1 MASPLVLVRSE
12 IAGRGSRRHMP
23 MRNSP
28 VPEVG
33 TTGSSSE
40 RQRDARAAVGVTP
53 GLPSQPEVRSGLD
66 ARSPEPVVRLAA
78 CGSEIRPSSWQ
89 DPSTLLVRGEEPELM
104 TESKLHAKPL
114 LCVVNDDQAVREL
127 LVSDLHERFGTH
139 YAIEAHAD
147 ADAALVAL
155 QRHAGDARRLAA
167 VFTAAS
173 AACGDDT
180 FRARVRDLYP
190 AARRVLMVGRGQWNQ
205 VHPAV
210 IAMRTGHAES
220 YIFVPWVQ
228 RERWLYM
235 PVTELLA
242 EWELTQRPAMEV
254 AQLVGEA
261 WESRAYALR
270 DLLSRLG
277 LPFGLY
283 SPDSVG
289 GRRIL
294 EQAGLDDRGLPVL
307 AFPRTGTVLANPSDE
322 RMATALGFATKPQS
336 RECDLAII
344 GAGPAGLAAAVYGA
358 SEGLATVVIDEAVPG
373 GQAGTSSRIRNYLGF
388 PTGLSGRDLA
398 NRALEQAWFFGA
410 RFVLSKRAVEI
421 APTGAACV
429 VELENAPAITA
440 RAVIVAT
447 GVTWRRL
454 GVPTLEALHGAGVF
468 YGAAASDPSGL
479 EGGKVFIVGAGNSA
493 GQAAVHLAREAT
505 SVTLVV
511 RGERLGGSMSDYLV
525 RELEE
530 TANIRI
536 RLRTEVVDGGGAGRL
551 TGLTLREN
559 ATGAIEEV
567 AADALY
573 VMIGAAPHTEWL
585 AETLARD
592 RQGYILTGPD
602 LSARDTR
609 SWPLNRPPMLQ
620 ETCLPGVFAAGDV
633 RHGSVKRVAS
643 AVGSG
648 SIAVQLAH
656 LRLAELA

>member
-1 MASPLVLVRSE
+1 
-12 IAGRGSRRHMP
+12 
-23 MRNSP
+23 
-28 VPEVG
+28 
-33 TTGSSSE
+33 
-40 RQRDARAAVGVTP
+40 
-53 GLPSQPEVRSGLD
+53 
-66 ARSPEPVVRLAA
+66 
-78 CGSEIRPSSWQ
+78 
-89 DPSTLLVRGEEPELM
+89 M
-104 TESKLHAKPL
+104 TESKPRAKPL
-114 LCVVNDDQAVREL
+114 LCVVYDDRAVREL
-127 LVSDLHERFGTH
+127 LVSDLRERFGTH
-139 YAIEAHAD
+139 YEIEAHAD
-147 ADAALVAL
+147 ADVALVAL
-155 QRHAGDARRLAA
+155 QRHAGEARRLAA
-167 VFTAAS
+167 VFTADS
-173 AACGDDT
+173 AACGGDT
-180 FRARVRDLYP
+180 FRARVHDLYP
-190 AARRVLMVGRGQWNQ
+190 AARRVLMVGRGQWSNA
-205 VHPAV
+205 HPAV
-210 IAMRTGHAES
+210 AAMRTGQAES

-235 PVTELLA
+235 PVTDLLA
-242 EWELTQRPAMEV
+242 EWELTQPPSVEV
-254 AQLVGEA
+254 AQLVGER
-261 WESRAYALR
+261 WEPRAYALR

-277 LPFGLY
+277 LPFGFY

-294 EQAGLDDRGLPVL
+294 QRVGLDGRELPVL
-307 AFPRTGTVLANPSDE
+307 AFPRTGTVLTDPSDE
-322 RMATALGFATKPQS
+322 RLATALGFATQPQS
-336 RECDLAII
+336 RECDLAVI

-358 SEGLATVVIDEAVPG
+358 SEGLATVVIDEALPG

-421 APTGAACV
+421 APTSAAYV

-440 RAVIVAT
+440 RTVVVAT

-454 GVPTLEALHGAGVF
+454 GVPTLEGLQGAGVF
-468 YGAAASDPSGL
+468 YGAAASDTSGL
-479 EGGKVFIVGAGNSA
+479 EGGKVFIAGAGNSA
-493 GQAAVHLAREAT
+493 GQAAVHLARAAA
-505 SVTLVV
+505 SVTLIA
-511 RGERLGGSMSDYLV
+511 RGERLGASMSDYLV

-530 TANIRI
+530 TPNIRI
-536 RLRTEVVDGGGAGRL
+536 RLRTEVVDGGGTGRL
-551 TGLTLREN
+551 TGLTLRDS

-573 VMIGAAPHTEWL
+573 VMIGAAPRTEWL

-602 LSARDTR
+602 LSAHDTR
-609 SWPLNRPPMLQ
+609 SWPLDRPPMLQ

>member
-1 MASPLVLVRSE
+1 MTPSE
-12 IAGRGSRRHMP
+12 
-23 MRNSP
+23 
-28 VPEVG
+28 
-33 TTGSSSE
+33 
-40 RQRDARAAVGVTP
+40 
-53 GLPSQPEVRSGLD
+53 
-66 ARSPEPVVRLAA
+66 
-78 CGSEIRPSSWQ
+78 
-89 DPSTLLVRGEEPELM
+89 
-104 TESKLHAKPL
+104 LHARPL
-114 LCVVNDDQAVREL
+114 LCVVHEDQAVREL
-127 LVSDLHERFGTH
+127 LASDLYERFGTQ
-139 YAIEAHAD
+139 YEVEAHVD

-155 QRHAGDARRLAA
+155 VCHAREGRRLAA
-167 VFTAAS
+167 VFIADS
-173 AACGDDT
+173 VACGGDT
-180 FRARVRDLYP
+180 FRARVHDLYP
-190 AARRVLMVGRGQWNQ
+190 AARRVLMVGRGQWSQ
-205 VHPAV
+205 AHPAV
-210 IAMRTGHAES
+210 AAMRTGHAES

-242 EWELTQRPAMEV
+242 EWELTQRPAIEV
-254 AQLVGEA
+254 AQLVGEP
-261 WESRAYALR
+261 WEPRAYALR
-270 DLLSRLG
+270 DLLSRVG
-277 LPFGLY
+277 LPFGSY
-283 SPDSVG
+283 STDSVD

-294 EQAGLDDRGLPVL
+294 ARAGLEGQRLPVL
-307 AFPRTGTVLANPSDE
+307 VFPRTGTGLANPSDE
-322 RMATALGFATKPQS
+322 QVAAALGFATEPQS

-421 APTGAACV
+421 APTGAVYV

-440 RAVIVAT
+440 RTVIVAV

-454 GVPTLEALHGAGVF
+454 SVPTLEALQGAGVF
-468 YGAAASDPSGL
+468 YGAAASDTSGL
-479 EGGKVFIVGAGNSA
+479 EGDEVFIVGAGNSA
-493 GQAAVHLAREAT
+493 GQAGVHLARVAA

-511 RGERLGGSMSDYLV
+511 RGESLAASMSDYLV

-530 TANIRI
+530 TPNIRI
-536 RLRTEVVDGGGAGRL
+536 RFRTEVIGGGGTSRL
-551 TGLTLREN
+551 TALTLRES

-573 VMIGAAPHTEWL
+573 VMIGAAPRTEWL
-585 AETLARD
+585 ADRLARD
-592 RQGYILTGPD
+592 REGYILTGPD
-602 LSARDTR
+602 LSAHDMR

-620 ETCLPGVFAAGDV
+620 ESCLPGVFAAGDV